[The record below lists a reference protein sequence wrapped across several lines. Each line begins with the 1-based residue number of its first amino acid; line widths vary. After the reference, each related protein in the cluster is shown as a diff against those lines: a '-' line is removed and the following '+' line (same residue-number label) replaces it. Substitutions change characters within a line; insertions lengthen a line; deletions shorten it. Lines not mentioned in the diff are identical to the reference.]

1 MSETIGIVGIGLMGS
16 AISHHLIQSGFKVKG
31 FDMDPL
37 KLDEFAERGG
47 IPVHTPSE
55 VANGVK
61 WMVLSLPDSN
71 VVNDVVFRENGILDQ
86 DREGLIIC
94 DASTSRPED
103 SENLGKELALRKIKF
118 LDTCVSGTSA
128 MAWKKDLI
136 VVAGGERV
144 DFEKSLPYMQSFSRA
159 AYYMGSFGSG
169 ALTKLIINLVL
180 AGNRLALGEGLT
192 LGTKAGMNPL
202 ELLTVLQDGA
212 CGSKTMLDKGPKM
225 IQGDY
230 SPEGRMTT
238 KTSRLMLE
246 QGARYGSPMF
256 LTSLWN
262 QLVQAG
268 CELGLSDHDP
278 VAFHEVQRIMAGFIQ
293 RSKMD

>member
-16 AISHHLIQSGFKVKG
+16 AISHNLIQSGFNVQG
-31 FDMDPL
+31 YDVDPL
-37 KLDEFAERGG
+37 RLDEFAERGG
-47 IPVHTPSE
+47 TPVRSPSE

-61 WMVLSLPDSN
+61 WMILSLPDSN
-71 VVNDVVFRENGILDQ
+71 VVNDVFFGEKGILDK

-103 SENLGKELALRKIKF
+103 SENLGKELALRNVKF

-128 MAWKKDLI
+128 MAWDKDLI
-136 VVAGGERV
+136 VVAGGERS
-144 DFEKSLPYMQSFSRA
+144 DFEICLPYLQSFSRA
-159 AYYMGSFGSG
+159 AYYMGPFGSG

-180 AGNRLALGEGLT
+180 AGNRVALGEGLT

-202 ELLTVLQDGA
+202 ELLTVLEDGA
-212 CGSKTMLDKGPKM
+212 CGSKTMSDKGPKM

-230 SPEGRMTT
+230 SPEGRMST
-238 KTSRLMLE
+238 KTPRLMLE
-246 QGARYGSPMF
+246 QGARFGSPMF
-256 LTSLWN
+256 LASLWN

-268 CELGLSDHDP
+268 CELGFSELDP
-278 VAFHEVQRIMAGFIQ
+278 VAFHEVQRVMAGLSQ
-293 RSKMD
+293 RSQKN